1 MTLLCVA
8 PGCAILGEHS
18 VRCPDD
24 PANGGEG
31 VGACAGCLPTLATH
45 GHLCDFHFDR
55 LGTLYQA
62 YQEWKAL
69 VQGADGSR
77 LVAADGKSTVPDGWA
92 NLSPQ
97 FLAIDAC
104 ERLLASRTG
113 TLNRWVES
121 EAGAADSLRFTA
133 AAAQAIRLQVEEH
146 KPMIVRE
153 RCPHC
158 GLVTVRG
165 HITVEKHRH
174 TIVQCEWC
182 REEIT
187 RVDKLTERWVG
198 SETCESHDHLDCERV
213 ACRCVCHTIGRGS
226 TGISALWD
234 ADQHTQGFVDR
245 TSWHIDGH
253 LIWEAE
259 NERKTA

>member
-8 PGCAILGEHS
+8 PGCTLLGEHS

-31 VGACAGCLPTLATH
+31 VGACAGCLPTLASH
-45 GHLCDFHFDR
+45 GHLCDWHFNR

-69 VQGADGSR
+69 VQGADGGR
-77 LVAADGKSTVPDGWA
+77 LVAADGKSTVPEGWA

-113 TLNRWVES
+113 TLNRWVET
-121 EAGAADSLRFTA
+121 ETGA
-133 AAAQAIRLQVEEH
+133 AAAVEFMRHAARAIRLQVEEH

-165 HITVEKHRH
+165 HITVEKRHH

-182 REEIT
+182 RTEIT
-187 RVDKLTERWVG
+187 RVKATDRWFG
-198 SETCESHDHLDCERV
+198 STTCEGHDHAACDRV
-213 ACRCVCHTIGRGS
+213 ACACGCHALGRGQA
-226 TGISALWD
+226 GLAALWD
-234 ADQHTQGFVDR
+234 ADQHAQGFVDR
-245 TSWHIDGH
+245 ARWQTDGR
-253 LIWEAE
+253 LVWEAE